1 MIDENYKLR
10 PGDVLEFIN
19 PGGSKGLGKLLTAE
33 DIKIQW
39 NIDTQQ
45 YEELLVAGLPV
56 IRFGN
61 GDARHPEIAV
71 DEFFREIASTA
82 IKPSPEIVGTPYV
95 SERLGCTSIWITEMV
110 RREVIPPA
118 CIVPGTGNGKPWKFY
133 RLRIDE
139 WIRRR

>member
-1 MIDENYKLR
+1 MIDENYRLR
-10 PGDVLEFIN
+10 PGDVLEFIR
-19 PGGSKGLGKLLTAE
+19 PVGSKGLGNLLTA
-33 DIKIQW
+33 DDLMNQW
-39 NIDTQQ
+39 GIEVQQ

-71 DEFFREIASTA
+71 DEFFRQMASTA
-82 IKPSPEIVGTPYV
+82 IKPSPEIVGTSYV

-110 RREVIPPA
+110 RRGVIPPA
-118 CIVPGTGNGKPWKFY
+118 CVVPGTGEGKPWKFF
-133 RLRIDE
+133 RSRVDE